1 MIINWLKLDTD
12 ILNDNKIKIIRKYP
26 AGDSLLVLWIGLLCL
41 AMKSE
46 QPGYIYITHGIPYS
60 PKELANEFDIEEK
73 TVEMGLQLFKQFR
86 MIEVIEGGMIE
97 IVNFNKRQDLEVIEF
112 RKEQNRL
119 RQQKYRSKQ
128 RNALLT
134 HNETVTNDIREDIE
148 KIREDERRIISET
161 EAYKLTELFFN
172 DLMTINNPTRY
183 NKNKPDLITWSD
195 HLRLLNERDGVLYKD
210 MQPVWLWAM
219 KDSFWKGNILSTEK
233 FRIQFDALKS
243 QMNRSNDKQN
253 KETPVKK
260 PSDNY
265 KNVPII

>member
-119 RQQKYRSKQ
+119 RQQKYR
-128 RNALLT
+128 
-134 HNETVTNDIREDIE
+134 
-148 KIREDERRIISET
+148 
-161 EAYKLTELFFN
+161 
-172 DLMTINNPTRY
+172 
-183 NKNKPDLITWSD
+183 
-195 HLRLLNERDGVLYKD
+195 
-210 MQPVWLWAM
+210 
-219 KDSFWKGNILSTEK
+219 
-233 FRIQFDALKS
+233 
-243 QMNRSNDKQN
+243 
-253 KETPVKK
+253 
-260 PSDNY
+260 
-265 KNVPII
+265 